1 MTGRGMGFC
10 AVPGT
15 ARRSGG
21 RPVPG
26 DAAYGWGGR
35 GWRHVFQATGVPGW
49 ARGWGCR
56 WSGAG
61 PQGWSTGEDEINNL
75 ENYASSLEDELRTV
89 KERLEGMR
97 RQGSRP
103 VEE

>member
-1 MTGRGMGFC
+1 MGFC

-15 ARRSGG
+15 ARRSGIG
-21 RPVPG
+21 PG
-26 DAAYGWGGR
+26 AGGPAYGWGGR

-49 ARGWGCR
+49 ARGRGCPR
-56 WSGAG
+56 FGAG
-61 PQGWSTGEDEINNL
+61 PQGWAAGEDELDNL

-89 KERLEGMR
+89 KERLEGLR